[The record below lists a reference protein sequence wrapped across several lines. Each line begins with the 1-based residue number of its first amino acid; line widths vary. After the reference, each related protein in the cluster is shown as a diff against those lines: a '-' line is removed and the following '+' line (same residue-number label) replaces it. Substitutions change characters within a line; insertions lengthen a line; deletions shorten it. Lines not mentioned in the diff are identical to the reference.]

1 MAERQLSEAEAS
13 FVAGRLDEVAEIC
26 GDLITA
32 NPDCHQA
39 FYLLGRT
46 CMSLG
51 KFDEA
56 REMIEQA
63 TRIRTDAAPYHAEL
77 GNLLASSGQLDA
89 AAASYRTAITL
100 APDFVDPRVNLGA
113 ALQLLDRNDEAL
125 TVYREA
131 TELVPDAAALHFN
144 LAEAYTKAGDDAAA
158 LDGYRRAVELEPEW
172 ADLQRSFGMALLVEG
187 KIGAAEAACRKA
199 VSLVPE
205 DAENQVALARVLV
218 ATGDSRGALALCD
231 AYLASHSFHVAVSA
245 CRALVLNEAG
255 SRDVTARLLGLETY
269 LQLQG
274 IAPPLAFGSIAE
286 FNQALSRETM
296 AQFTPEYDP
305 ALRVVEGGR
314 QSGERFVNPGVAIA
328 LLMERI
334 DEAVREFASGLDTS
348 DSHPFLA
355 RKPRKWRL
363 KGYST
368 ELSPDGHILANIRP
382 EAWMSGLYFAT
393 SEGAPE
399 VTLGVPPASW
409 NFAADPIS
417 RTLYPEAGEILLYPS
432 HVYCG
437 VKAGNNEGC
446 LLYAFQIV
454 RE

>member
-26 GDLITA
+26 GDLIA
-32 NPDCHQA
+32 ADPDCHQA
-39 FYLLGRT
+39 FYLLGRM

-63 TRIRTDAAPYHAEL
+63 TRICSDAAPYHTEL

-89 AAASYRTAITL
+89 AAASYRAAITL
-100 APDFVDPRVNLGA
+100 VPDFVDPRVNLGA

-125 TVYREA
+125 VVYREA

-144 LAEAYTKAGDDAAA
+144 LAEAYTKVGDDAAA

-172 ADLQRSFGMALLVEG
+172 ADLQRNFGMALLVVG
-187 KIGAAEAACRKA
+187 KIEAAEAACRKA

-205 DAENQVALARVLV
+205 DADNQVALARVLV

-231 AYLASHSFHVAVSA
+231 AYLASHSFHVAVTA
-245 CRALVLNEAG
+245 CRALVLNETGA
-255 SRDVTARLLGLETY
+255 RDATTRLLGLETFV
-269 LQLQG
+269 QLES
-274 IAPPLAFGSIAE
+274 IAAPVAFGTLAD
-286 FNQALSRETM
+286 FNEALSRETTT
-296 AQFTPEYDP
+296 QFTPEHDP
-305 ALRVVEGGR
+305 ALRVVEAGR
-314 QSGERFVNPGVAIA
+314 QSGERFVNPGAAVA

-334 DEAVREFASGLDTS
+334 DEAIREFASGFDTS

-363 KGYST
+363 KGYSA
-368 ELSPDGHILANIRP
+368 ELSPNGHILANIRP
-382 EAWMSGLYFAT
+382 EAWVSGLYFAT

-399 VTLGVPPASW
+399 VTLGAPPASW
-409 NFAADPIS
+409 NFATDPVS
-417 RTLYPEAGEILLYPS
+417 RTLYPQAGEMLLYPS
-432 HVYCG
+432 HDYCA
-437 VKAGNNEGC
+437 VKAGDKEGC

>member
-1 MAERQLSEAEAS
+1 MAERQISEAEAS

-26 GDLITA
+26 GDLIA
-32 NPDCHQA
+32 ADPDCHQA

-63 TRIRTDAAPYHAEL
+63 TRIRSDAAPYHTEL
-77 GNLLASSGQLDA
+77 GNLLASSGQLDE
-89 AAASYRTAITL
+89 AAASYRRAITL

-113 ALQLLDRNDEAL
+113 ALQLLDRNDEAMV
-125 TVYREA
+125 VYREA

-144 LAEAYTKAGDDAAA
+144 LAEAYAKAGDDAAA

-172 ADLQRSFGMALLVEG
+172 ADLQRNYGMALLVEG
-187 KIGAAEAACRKA
+187 NIEAAEAACRNA

-205 DAENQVALARVLV
+205 DADNQVALARALV
-218 ATGDSRGALALCD
+218 AAGDNRGALAVCD
-231 AYLASHSFHVAVSA
+231 AYLASHSFHVAVAA
-245 CRALVLNEAG
+245 CRALVLNETG
-255 SRDVTARLLGLETY
+255 SRDATARLLGLESFV
-269 LQLQG
+269 QLES
-274 IAPPLAFGSIAE
+274 IAPPVAFGSLSD
-286 FNQALSRETM
+286 FNEALSRETT
-296 AQFTPEYDP
+296 AHFTPEYDP

-314 QSGERFVNPGVAIA
+314 QSGERFVNPGAAVA

-334 DEAVREFASGLDTS
+334 DEAVREFASGFDTS
-348 DSHPFLA
+348 DSNPFLA

-363 KGYST
+363 KGYSA
-368 ELSPDGHILANIRP
+368 ELSPDGHIITNIRP
-382 EAWMSGLYFAT
+382 EAWMSGLYCAT
-393 SEGAPE
+393 SGGAPE
-399 VTLGVPPASW
+399 VTLGAPPASW
-409 NFAADPIS
+409 NFAADPVS
-417 RTLYPEAGEILLYPS
+417 RILYPEAGEMLLYPS
-432 HVYCG
+432 HDYCG
-437 VKAGNNEGC
+437 VSAGNKEGC

>member
-26 GDLITA
+26 GDLIA
-32 NPDCHQA
+32 ADPDCHQA

-63 TRIRTDAAPYHAEL
+63 TRIRSDAAPYHTEL
-77 GNLLASSGQLDA
+77 GNLLASSGQFA
-89 AAASYRTAITL
+89 AAVASYRTAITL

-125 TVYREA
+125 VVYREA
-131 TELVPDAAALHFN
+131 TELVPDAAALQFN
-144 LAEAYTKAGDDAAA
+144 LAEAFTKAGDDAAA

-172 ADLQRSFGMALLVEG
+172 ADLQRNFGMALLVEG
-187 KIGAAEAACRKA
+187 EIEAAEAACRKA

-205 DAENQVALARVLV
+205 DADNQVALARTLV
-218 ATGDSRGALALCD
+218 AAGDNRGALAVCD
-231 AYLASHSFHVAVSA
+231 AYLASHSFHVAVAA
-245 CRALVLNEAG
+245 CRALVLNETG
-255 SRDVTARLLGLETY
+255 SSDTTARLLGLETFVR
-269 LQLQG
+269 LEG
-274 IAPPLAFGSIAE
+274 IAPPVAFGAILD

-296 AQFTPEYDP
+296 EQFTPEYDP

-314 QSGERFVNPGVAIA
+314 QSGERFVNPGVAVA

-334 DEAVREFASGLDTS
+334 DEAVREFTYGVDAS

-355 RKPRKWRL
+355 RTPRKWRL

-368 ELSPDGHILANIRP
+368 ELFPDGHIHANIRP
-382 EAWMSGLYFAT
+382 EAWMSGLYIAN
-393 SEGAPE
+393 SEVAPE

-417 RTLYPEAGEILLYPS
+417 RTLYPEAGEMLLYPS

-437 VKAGNNEGC
+437 VKAGSNEGC